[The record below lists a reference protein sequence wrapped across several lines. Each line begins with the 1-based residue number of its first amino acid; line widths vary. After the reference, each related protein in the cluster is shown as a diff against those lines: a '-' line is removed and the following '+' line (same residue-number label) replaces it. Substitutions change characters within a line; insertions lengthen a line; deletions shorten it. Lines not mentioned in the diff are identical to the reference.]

1 MQVGKDLS
9 VLSGLSE
16 KQIRIAIDRYISNLA
31 TENIDRI
38 YDNLLVDEIDEIFRT
53 IREKSEHSEKSGLDD
68 CLDDR
73 SLRTSSVQEATKMV
87 KDAVIGKE
95 NLETGK
101 DQPE

>member
-9 VLSGLSE
+9 ILYGLSE
-16 KQIRIAIDRYISNLA
+16 KQIRIAIDRYTSNLA

-38 YDNLLVDEIDEIFRT
+38 YDNLLADEIDEIFRI
-53 IREKSEHSEKSGLDD
+53 IRKKSEHSEKSGLDD
-68 CLDDR
+68 CLEDS
-73 SLRTSSVQEATKMV
+73 SLRTSGVQEATKMV
-87 KDAVIGKE
+87 KDAVIGNK